1 MPQTFRGCEK
11 KCCCF
16 EKKTNKIA
24 HHFPAKQFDVDL
36 NPKKA
41 AIKLMI
47 QEELTKL
54 AEEADDEDED
64 EEEDT
69 EKDEG
74 RSTGQES

>member
-1 MPQTFRGCEK
+1 M
-11 KCCCF
+11 
-16 EKKTNKIA
+16 
-24 HHFPAKQFDVDL
+24 DL

-64 EEEDT
+64 EEDT

-74 RSTGQES
+74 RSTGQET